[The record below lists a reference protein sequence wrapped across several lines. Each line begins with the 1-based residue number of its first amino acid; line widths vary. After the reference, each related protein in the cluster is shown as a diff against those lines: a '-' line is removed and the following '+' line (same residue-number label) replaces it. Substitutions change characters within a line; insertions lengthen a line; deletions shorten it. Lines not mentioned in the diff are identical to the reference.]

1 MAGLVLLAEGDPFNL
16 RLLEEVCEEAGFDVV
31 TAGDGETVLALLAR
45 QRPALVVLDASLTTS
60 EGADLLEV
68 LQSDPTMASVPVL
81 LTTEASDEEARKRG
95 IELGATDFVTRP
107 YRVFE
112 VEQRI
117 KNLLR
122 LSNAERAAE
131 SRQGLVTDQ
140 ANEMDPLTH
149 AGGAAQLKISLEYEA
164 TRAVRYRHP
173 LTCLVLRVT
182 NFDTIVERSGEETG
196 QGLLIQLASALR
208 SAIRGIDHLFRSDT
222 DEFAILLPATDATSA
237 QIVVDRLRRQ
247 AADGSLTGAAIEPAP
262 LVDLGC
268 ASIEE
273 DSPVL
278 DGAGLWLAARDALA
292 PLR

>member
-45 QRPALVVLDASLTTS
+45 QRPALVVLDAGLTTS

-68 LQSDPTMASVPVL
+68 LQSDPAIQSVPVL
-81 LTTEASDEEARKRG
+81 LTTDASDEEARKRG

-131 SRQGLVTDQ
+131 ARHGLVTDR

-182 NFDTIVERSGEETG
+182 NFETIVARSGEETG
-196 QGLLIQLASALR
+196 QGLLIQLSSSLR

-222 DEFAILLPATDATSA
+222 DEFAILLPATDASSA

-247 AADGSLTGAAIEPAP
+247 AADGSLTGTAIEPAP
-262 LVDLGC
+262 FVDLGS

-273 DSPVL
+273 GSSIT
-278 DGAGLWLAARDALA
+278 DGESLWQAARQALA
-292 PLR
+292 PL

>member
-16 RLLEEVCEEAGFDVV
+16 RLLEEVCEEAGFEVV

-45 QRPALVVLDASLTTS
+45 QRPALVVLDAGLTTS

-68 LQSDPTMASVPVL
+68 LQSDPSMASVPVL
-81 LTTEASDEEARKRG
+81 LTTDASDEEARKRG

-122 LSNAERAAE
+122 LANAERAAE
-131 SRQGLVTDQ
+131 SAHGLVTNH

-173 LTCLVLRVT
+173 LTCLVLRVS
-182 NFDTIVERSGEETG
+182 NFETIVTRSGLETG
-196 QGLLIQLASALR
+196 QGLLIQLAAALR

-222 DEFAILLPATDATSA
+222 DEFAILLPATDASSA
-237 QIVVDRLRRQ
+237 QIVIDRLRRQ
-247 AADGSLTGAAIEPAP
+247 AADGSLTGAAIEPTP
-262 LVDLGC
+262 SVDLGC
-268 ASIEE
+268 ASILE
-273 DSPVL
+273 
-278 DGAGLWLAARDALA
+278 DGAIADGEALWLAARDALA
-292 PLR
+292 PL